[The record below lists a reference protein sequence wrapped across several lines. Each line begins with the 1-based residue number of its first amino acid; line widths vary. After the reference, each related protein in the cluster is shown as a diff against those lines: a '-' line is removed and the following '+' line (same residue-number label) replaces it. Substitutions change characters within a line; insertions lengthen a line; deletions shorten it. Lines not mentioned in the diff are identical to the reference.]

1 MTDLA
6 QHACDHRVVVVL
18 GGLADPA
25 THLRQLQ
32 LLRHSSPPPLRCL
45 APPAAP
51 RLRCLDPPAAP
62 RLPPDACR
70 AAPARS
76 TGRAPSRRPQ
86 GGAAASAPTR
96 PPSTC

>member
-18 GGLADPA
+18 GGLADPPETKRPQRATVALRLADPA

-76 TGRAPSRRPQ
+76 TGRAPSR
-86 GGAAASAPTR
+86 
-96 PPSTC
+96 